1 MSQIR
6 FEHEEGSE
14 IRVPRWALAS
24 MGGLVGVALAL
35 AAIASLTGF
44 GAVENPTSITGGE
57 VLLTFAFQPQE
68 DGSLTV
74 VRHPEGDPI
83 QTVAPGEG
91 GFLRG
96 VVRPLERERVRLD
109 AAPATA
115 PYQLT
120 RSPEGTLVLRDPST
134 GVLVDLAAFG
144 SSSIGA
150 FRALVDA
157 AAPPVSP

>member
-44 GAVENPTSITGGE
+44 GAVENPASVTGGE

-96 VVRPLERERVRLD
+96 VVRPLERERVRLERERQQRETD
-109 AAPATA
+109 QAREGAACSSWRSVFQTPIRYVA
-115 PYQLT
+115 PSA
-120 RSPEGTLVLRDPST
+120 RS
-134 GVLVDLAAFG
+134 
-144 SSSIGA
+144 
-150 FRALVDA
+150 
-157 AAPPVSP
+157 